1 MQAVVTLIANPT
13 TSVLDADAAQAV
25 RSALTGLGAEV
36 SKPDWLAPGAACD
49 FAFEGLAPEQAEA
62 AARHALGGLPVDVI
76 AQPRATRRKRLLIA
90 DMESTIIQ
98 QEMLDELGDYVGLK
112 EHIAGIT
119 ARAMNGEIDFKG
131 AVHERV
137 ALLKGLSE
145 RVLDEVWARAELMPG
160 AAALVATM
168 RANGAVCVLVSGGF
182 RCFTRR
188 VRDWVGFDEDRGN
201 ELEVADGV
209 LTGRALEPILDKTSK
224 LDSLME
230 YAGAHR
236 IPVAETLAVGD
247 GANDLPMLLAAGLG
261 VAYHA
266 KPAVAA
272 EARARVD
279 HGDLTA
285 LLYAQGYRAGEIAE
299 AK

>member
-1 MQAVVTLIANPT
+1 MQAVVTLIADPAANI
-13 TSVLDADAAQAV
+13 LDGDAVHAARASLQA
-25 RSALTGLGAEV
+25 LGAEAA
-36 SKPDWLAPGAACD
+36 KPDWLAPNAACD
-49 FAFEGLAPEQAEA
+49 VRFEGLAPEQAEA
-62 AARHALGGLPVDVI
+62 AVRQALGGLPMDVI
-76 AQPRATRRKRLLIA
+76 AQPLAGRRKRLLIA

-112 EHIAGIT
+112 DHIAGIT
-119 ARAMNGEIDFKG
+119 ARAMNGEIDFKA

-137 ALLKGLSE
+137 ALLKGLPE
-145 RVLDEVWARAELMPG
+145 RVLDEIWVRAELMPG
-160 AAALVATM
+160 APELLATM
-168 RANGAVCVLVSGGF
+168 RANGAFCVLVSGGF

-201 ELEVADGV
+201 ELEVLDGV
-209 LTGRALEPILDKTSK
+209 LTGRPVEPILDKHAK

-230 YAGAHR
+230 FAGARHV
-236 IPVAETLAVGD
+236 PVAETLAVGD

-261 VAYHA
+261 IAYHA

-285 LLYAQGYRAGEIAE
+285 LLYAQGYRAGEIVSR
-299 AK
+299 